1 MLVED
6 STLVR
11 DLRFMIHDNA
21 AEVEES
27 EGEVEERVEVEEEAA
42 AAAAA
47 APVAKE
53 KDEEEKCLKLLPEKS
68 SQIESSKITAVN
80 EIEE

>member
-1 MLVED
+1 
-6 STLVR
+6 
-11 DLRFMIHDNA
+11 MIHDNA

-42 AAAAA
+42 AVAC
-47 APVAKE
+47 APGANE
-53 KDEEEKCLKLLPEKS
+53 KVEEEKCLKLLPEKS